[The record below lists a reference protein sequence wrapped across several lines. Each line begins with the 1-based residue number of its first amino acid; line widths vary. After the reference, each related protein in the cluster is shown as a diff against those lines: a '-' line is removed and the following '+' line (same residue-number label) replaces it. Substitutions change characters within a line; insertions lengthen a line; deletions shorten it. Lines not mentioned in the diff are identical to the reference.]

1 MLRVFRAGEIL
12 QGRGSAEPAW
22 LGQTKRGLQLYS
34 INVLEKEVL
43 FKLRE
48 MLTQEQRGTI

>member
-22 LGQTKRGLQLYS
+22 LGQTKRGLQLYC
-34 INVLEKEVL
+34 INILEKEVL

-48 MLTQEQRGTI
+48 MLTQEQMGTI